1 MVDTHLY
8 LLRSCDVGVLG
19 RWRNILPHRDIA
31 RLLSLVQLKENMN
44 NPYLTV
50 EEINKAFHEVYL
62 EENYNFLE
70 EDLQN
75 LADGFI
81 MAAMPAIVKTERD
94 MCVKFVNSLNTNVA
108 RALGDYREN
117 L

>member
-1 MVDTHLY
+1 M
-8 LLRSCDVGVLG
+8 
-19 RWRNILPHRDIA
+19 
-31 RLLSLVQLKENMN
+31 
-44 NPYLTV
+44 NPYLDKDQIK
-50 EEINKAFHEVYL
+50 EAFRKIYL

-70 EDLQN
+70 EDLER

>member
-1 MVDTHLY
+1 M
-8 LLRSCDVGVLG
+8 
-19 RWRNILPHRDIA
+19 
-31 RLLSLVQLKENMN
+31 
-44 NPYLTV
+44 NPYLNP
-50 EEINKAFHEVYL
+50 EEVKETFRKIYL
-62 EENYNFLE
+62 EETHDFLE
-70 EDLQN
+70 EDLQK

>member
-1 MVDTHLY
+1 V
-8 LLRSCDVGVLG
+8 
-19 RWRNILPHRDIA
+19 
-31 RLLSLVQLKENMN
+31 
-44 NPYLTV
+44 NPYLDKDQIK
-50 EEINKAFHEVYL
+50 EAFRKIYL

-70 EDLQN
+70 EDLEK

-94 MCVKFVNSLNTNVA
+94 MCIKFVNSLNTNVA
-108 RALGDYREN
+108 RALGEYREN

>member
-1 MVDTHLY
+1 M
-8 LLRSCDVGVLG
+8 
-19 RWRNILPHRDIA
+19 
-31 RLLSLVQLKENMN
+31 
-44 NPYLTV
+44 NPYLDK
-50 EEINKAFHEVYL
+50 EQIKQAFRKIYL

-70 EDLQN
+70 EDLEK

-94 MCVKFVNSLNTNVA
+94 MCIKFVNTLNTNVA
-108 RALGDYREN
+108 RALGEYREN

>member
-1 MVDTHLY
+1 V
-8 LLRSCDVGVLG
+8 
-19 RWRNILPHRDIA
+19 
-31 RLLSLVQLKENMN
+31 
-44 NPYLTV
+44 NPYLDK
-50 EEINKAFHEVYL
+50 EQIKEAFRKIYL

-70 EDLQN
+70 EDLEK

-94 MCVKFVNSLNTNVA
+94 MCIKFVNSLNTNVA
-108 RALGDYREN
+108 RALGEYRDN

>member
-1 MVDTHLY
+1 M
-8 LLRSCDVGVLG
+8 
-19 RWRNILPHRDIA
+19 
-31 RLLSLVQLKENMN
+31 
-44 NPYLTV
+44 NPYIDKDQIK
-50 EEINKAFHEVYL
+50 EAFRKIYL

-70 EDLQN
+70 EDLVK

-94 MCVKFVNSLNTNVA
+94 MCIKFVNTLNTNVA
-108 RALGDYREN
+108 RALGEYREN

>member
-1 MVDTHLY
+1 M
-8 LLRSCDVGVLG
+8 
-19 RWRNILPHRDIA
+19 
-31 RLLSLVQLKENMN
+31 
-44 NPYLTV
+44 NPYLNTN
-50 EEINKAFHEVYL
+50 EIKEAFRKIYL
-62 EENYNFLE
+62 EENYDFLE
-70 EDLQN
+70 EDLIK

-108 RALGDYREN
+108 RALGEYREN

>member
-1 MVDTHLY
+1 M
-8 LLRSCDVGVLG
+8 
-19 RWRNILPHRDIA
+19 
-31 RLLSLVQLKENMN
+31 
-44 NPYLTV
+44 NPYLDK
-50 EEINKAFHEVYL
+50 EQIKEAFRKIYL

-70 EDLQN
+70 EDLVK

-94 MCVKFVNSLNTNVA
+94 MCIKFVNSLNTNVA
-108 RALGDYREN
+108 RALGEYRDN

>member
-1 MVDTHLY
+1 M
-8 LLRSCDVGVLG
+8 
-19 RWRNILPHRDIA
+19 
-31 RLLSLVQLKENMN
+31 
-44 NPYLTV
+44 NPYLNLD
-50 EEINKAFHEVYL
+50 EIKEAFRKIYL

-70 EDLQN
+70 EDLVK

-94 MCVKFVNSLNTNVA
+94 MCIKFVNTLNTNVA
-108 RALGDYREN
+108 RALGEYREN

>member
-1 MVDTHLY
+1 M
-8 LLRSCDVGVLG
+8 
-19 RWRNILPHRDIA
+19 
-31 RLLSLVQLKENMN
+31 
-44 NPYLTV
+44 NPYLDK
-50 EEINKAFHEVYL
+50 EQIKEAFRKIYL

-70 EDLQN
+70 EDLVK

-94 MCVKFVNSLNTNVA
+94 MCIKFVNTLNTNVA
-108 RALGDYREN
+108 RALGEYRDN